1 MSGSVSP
8 IEHHTGPSQNT
19 RAQKR
24 KLEKILEEVPNHEFN
39 DQLLCFELTT
49 SLNSDED
56 VVKVMGADVPLA
68 VQAQAFLELTGL
80 YQMQQKAAQDQKDYE
95 EMLEMAK
102 MRQREYDIEAV
113 RNDLI
118 ILNRFYLRGGI
129 VAAHPSRVLYYQH
142 DPHRYHPIGAA
153 TWQYSPRS
161 PTEPVASSSNI
172 KINPKWNDSE
182 EDEDG
187 SDMCNYDQHRIPTPE
202 PSPPPDVKGKG
213 VAGQPSKR
221 TKFNKYRF

>member
-1 MSGSVSP
+1 
-8 IEHHTGPSQNT
+8 
-19 RAQKR
+19 
-24 KLEKILEEVPNHEFN
+24 
-39 DQLLCFELTT
+39 
-49 SLNSDED
+49 
-56 VVKVMGADVPLA
+56 
-68 VQAQAFLELTGL
+68 
-80 YQMQQKAAQDQKDYE
+80 MQQKAAQDQKDYE
-95 EMLEMAK
+95 GMLEMVK

-118 ILNRFYLRGGI
+118 ILNRFYPRGGI

-153 TWQYSPRS
+153 TRQYSPRS
-161 PTEPVASSSNI
+161 PIEPVASSSNV

-202 PSPPPDVKGKG
+202 PSPPPDIKGKG

-221 TKFNKYRF
+221 TKFNKYGF

>member
-24 KLEKILEEVPNHEFN
+24 KLEEILDEVPNHEFD
-39 DQLLCFELTT
+39 DQLLCFKLTT

-68 VQAQAFLELTGL
+68 VQAQAFPELAGL
-80 YQMQQKAAQDQKDYE
+80 YRMQRKATQDQKDYE

-102 MRQREYDIEAV
+102 MKQREYDIEAV

-118 ILNRFYLRGGI
+118 ILNRFYPRGGI

-142 DPHRYHPIGAA
+142 DPHHYHPISAA
-153 TWQYSPRS
+153 TRQYSPRS
-161 PTEPVASSSNI
+161 PVKPIASSLNI
-172 KINPKWNDSE
+172 KLNPKWNDLE

-202 PSPPPDVKGKG
+202 PTPPPDEKGKG
-213 VAGQPSKR
+213 VAGRPSKR
-221 TKFNKYRF
+221 TKFNKYGF